1 MHSPFAFLTYNDNA
15 VGVLGLLSVTHVS
28 MQGRSKSRIDL
39 VGGFIKY
46 RKKLIFIVIKC
57 ILTIGKNICQ

>member
-15 VGVLGLLSVTHVS
+15 VGVLGLLSVTHAT
-28 MQGRSKSRIDL
+28 MQGGSKSSIDP
-39 VGGFIKY
+39 VGGFVEY